1 MALMESVVS
10 WLRTVY
16 EELIIIEKRNV
27 LTWQQCVLSEK
38 IPFFYKMADGLSGVS
53 FLLAP
58 IVLTEGEFWF
68 GNTVLFFYKSFF
80 CVWQHRTRTLLFFL
94 CKTVFFLKKDR
105 KYI

>member
-1 MALMESVVS
+1 MESVVS

-38 IPFFYKMADGLSGVS
+38 IFFFFFLNKMADGLSGVS

-58 IVLTEGEFWF
+58 IVLTEESFDLATLCF
-68 GNTVLFFYKSFF
+68 FFFYVRKFF
-80 CVWQHRTRTLLFFL
+80 FFL
-94 CKTVFFLKKDR
+94 
-105 KYI
+105 